1 MLMCEGCMCTV
12 FITLERAI
20 QEYHRQNRA
29 KRYRAVVQYTLHIAI
44 LFKNV
49 LTEVVLLKVYNP
61 PFIYNICYVR
71 KRNISIQIKCNNKS
85 RPVIS

>member
-49 LTEVVLLKVYNP
+49 LTEVVLLKVYKP
-61 PFIYNICYVR
+61 LLFITSVMYESVTLV
-71 KRNISIQIKCNNKS
+71 S
-85 RPVIS
+85 R